1 MDKQKFIQDLLNLIQ
16 APIRPGETA
25 PILTQEQIEALYS
38 APDTTTAAQY
48 AITLGLG
55 DYVNLVGQQ
64 IPSQYFEDD
73 EMFRTAINNAFLDN
87 TRFI

>member
-1 MDKQKFIQDLLNLIQ
+1 MDKDKFIQDLLNLIQ

-25 PILTQEQIEALYS
+25 PILSQEQIEALYS

-64 IPSQYFEDD
+64 IPSQYFE
-73 EMFRTAINNAFLDN
+73 EPIPIVGIFKFLVIFFDVL
-87 TRFI
+87 